1 MVRDMSTAKSEECV
15 QEPEPDNPNSDP
27 LSLES
32 LDVSSAPLQTSP
44 KTSSG
49 LTEITITGSLLVSTA
64 QIQTS
69 PKASQN
75 LTTPLQ
81 AYLKI
86 SPDLTENPKTSLN
99 LIVPLQTSPKTS
111 LNLNE
116 NPKTSSSTED
126 PPSYEESL
134 CDGTSWDT
142 NLTWPNT
149 LVNRDEL
156 AQIFRVNDYD
166 YSTRGRAFTVSG
178 PAEISAPK
186 YRNIINYFENSLE
199 DMSSIEWSSCS
210 GIQRSALQLQGSHY
224 SCSDI
229 ESSHTPIT
237 RSSIKAVSKDVI
249 HWEYINDD
257 DPPNYSQIEDNNRES
272 GIAEIRPSS
281 TTGTCI
287 INNNDNRHCDI
298 GGNPADN
305 SHLTKQPSAPSLEQ
319 INQPSAPMQRS
330 DSWYR
335 GGPQLGRTVTAPG
348 ILEKVDI
355 ESADRRQISAP
366 GILQSGRNEA
376 RDTEVEEGKTVSFY
390 LGRGQEGG
398 ANIEKK
404 GVEAK
409 IYNDASF
416 PGHMKKECKTSE
428 TEDSGYGEDGVMS
441 DTTPLRLSEINMKP
455 LDSYDHVISMEKD
468 NSRSNL
474 MSHPEDWE
482 NHRLFRTE
490 EPKSGTSCTI
500 WLAILFFLIDLIM
513 IISGALLLILNYHQ
527 NVITGFVLLGLGI
540 GMCIPALNYIGG
552 LPTLCAGI
560 QS

>member
-27 LSLES
+27 LSL
-32 LDVSSAPLQTSP
+32 
-44 KTSSG
+44 
-49 LTEITITGSLLVSTA
+49 
-64 QIQTS
+64 
-69 PKASQN
+69 
-75 LTTPLQ
+75 
-81 AYLKI
+81 
-86 SPDLTENPKTSLN
+86 
-99 LIVPLQTSPKTS
+99 
-111 LNLNE
+111 
-116 NPKTSSSTED
+116 ED